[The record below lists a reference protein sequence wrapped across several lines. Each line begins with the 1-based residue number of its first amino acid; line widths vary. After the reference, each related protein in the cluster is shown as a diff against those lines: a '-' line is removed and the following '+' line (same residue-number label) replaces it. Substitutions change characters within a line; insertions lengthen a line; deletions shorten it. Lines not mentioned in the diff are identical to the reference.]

1 MISILLYTKKNIYV
15 RIKKTLDL
23 FLKFFYN
30 LHSTLVNLHTTYRKP
45 QQIQLNVVV
54 FSLLSSL
61 VWLLVGGGCCCYY
74 KNLLIFYHIFC
85 TLGLRIPFFCSEF
98 LSRQHAMQIKCTN
111 LVWLRKT
118 HAIFLHA
125 LGKEECVC
133 MAYLW

>member
-1 MISILLYTKKNIYV
+1 MISILLYTKIDTYLRTYKENTRFISQV
-15 RIKKTLDL
+15 
-23 FLKFFYN
+23 F

-61 VWLLVGGGCCCYY
+61 VWLLVLGGGCCCYY

-85 TLGLRIPFFCSEF
+85 TLGLWIPFFCSEF

-133 MAYLW
+133 MA